1 MQLVVIT
8 SPTSTPH
15 EAVLC
20 NQMCHAGLRRLHL
33 RKPGWKRADA
43 SSFLSELDDRT
54 VRSVVL
60 HDWHELVT
68 EFSVKGLHYTEKSR
82 PRPPLKPQHPWT
94 ISSAF
99 HDLQQLYI
107 DYGALDYALLSPIF
121 NSISKEGYEAA
132 FDLDQL
138 THSIANCSIPL
149 VALGG
154 ITATNI
160 PQVRQLGFSGAAVLG
175 SVWSSKDPVATC
187 EELLTA
193 CASA

>member
-1 MQLVVIT
+1 MRHLTHAMQLVVIT

-68 EFSVKGLHYTEKSR
+68 EFSVKVA
-82 PRPPLKPQHPWT
+82 PLRTVFCQAVPLPLEHETKLSYRVFTTQKN
-94 ISSAF
+94 
-99 HDLQQLYI
+99 HDP
-107 DYGALDYALLSPIF
+107 D
-121 NSISKEGYEAA
+121 
-132 FDLDQL
+132 
-138 THSIANCSIPL
+138 HH
-149 VALGG
+149 
-154 ITATNI
+154 
-160 PQVRQLGFSGAAVLG
+160 
-175 SVWSSKDPVATC
+175 
-187 EELLTA
+187 
-193 CASA
+193 